1 MSWGHDLSAQIA
13 ADFRDA
19 QRKRRGPTDMSEDR
33 PPVVLAQT
41 IEDTVVARVRRIVT
55 SRRAA

>member
-1 MSWGHDLSAQIA
+1 MSWGDDLREQIA

-19 QRKRRGPTDMSEDR
+19 QRKRRGPTDTSEDR
-33 PPVVLAQT
+33 PPVVLTQPIDQT
-41 IEDTVVARVRRIVT
+41 IAARVRRIVK